1 MGDRVFGPYRLLS
14 QLGQGGMGEV
24 WRALDTRKDRE
35 IALKILGSW
44 VGDDPDYARRFR
56 REAAL
61 AARLNAPNI
70 VPIHDYGEIDGQLFI
85 DMPLVDGTDLDGL
98 VDREGPLAP
107 ARAVGIVDQVA
118 DALDVAHRAGLV
130 HRDVKPS
137 NTLVT
142 QPRADRDFVY
152 LIDFGI
158 ARAVDST
165 TISRAG
171 SVIGTPAY
179 MAPERF
185 DGDGDHRGD
194 VYALAC
200 MLYAALTGRPPFEPP
215 EKHLVGFVYAHLHAP
230 PPRPSQHNPA
240 VPGAFDAVIA
250 RGMAKNPD
258 DRYPSAGA
266 LAAAARAALL
276 DATPLR
282 AAAPSHPPN
291 RRETAAQREPANP
304 PEVERA
310 VPRRGA
316 APSQAAVPR
325 QATASSQAAAP
336 RQAAAPHQNAE
347 HRQTAASSPAAGP
360 RQAGAP
366 HQSAALRQSALPR
379 PYTAARQDTAA
390 PAHPDAPVRGDATS
404 RGEARRGRPQPPS
417 TTNPA
422 AGVPTPLPRPPA
434 AVPPARRGK
443 RVLGLGLAALLA
455 AVAALLGVTGNLPFG
470 GADPAA
476 AGPAFAATPGI
487 CATWAQADGSDAVA
501 VDCAQPH
508 LFEQSGQATLPDQ
521 PAPPDDAQWRDLV
534 AAHCPGIAAVYLGG
548 ALDPRGRYRADGLRP
563 TSAQWTAGYRGLRCG
578 LELNSRSGALYPST
592 GTVRDRGQSAV
603 EQPGTCLGID
613 SRTVTDAV
621 PCADVHAVE
630 VVGVVDLAQRFTGGF
645 PSVADQDGYLQSTCG
660 KVAGEYVAKQV
671 IQAAKLTLYWDNLT
685 AASWNAGS
693 REVNCNLAALLPDRS
708 GFAPVT
714 GSVRGGNVTV
724 GTTPALP
731 APGGLDGVPVPTAT
745 PR

>member
-1 MGDRVFGPYRLLS
+1 
-14 QLGQGGMGEV
+14 
-24 WRALDTRKDRE
+24 
-35 IALKILGSW
+35 

-185 DGDGDHRGD
+185 EGDGDHRGD

-276 DATPLR
+276 DAESGVL
-282 AAAPSHPPN
+282 
-291 RRETAAQREPANP
+291 
-304 PEVERA
+304 
-310 VPRRGA
+310 GA
-316 APSQAAVPR
+316 TPR
-325 QATASSQAAAP
+325 QPITA
-336 RQAAAPHQNAE
+336 RHDAAAPHQPPS
-347 HRQTAASSPAAGP
+347 HHPTASSANPLRRGSSPPHPTEAPHPSPPPCPSPARHPTAPHPSPPVRPTPAPPAAIPP
-360 RQAGAP
+360 RRTERP
-366 HQSAALRQSALPR
+366 RLRGSEP
-379 PYTAARQDTAA
+379 PP
-390 PAHPDAPVRGDATS
+390 PAPDAPM
-404 RGEARRGRPQPPS
+404 
-417 TTNPA
+417 
-422 AGVPTPLPRPPA
+422 
-434 AVPPARRGK
+434 
-443 RVLGLGLAALLA
+443 
-455 AVAALLGVTGNLPFG
+455 
-470 GADPAA
+470 
-476 AGPAFAATPGI
+476 
-487 CATWAQADGSDAVA
+487 
-501 VDCAQPH
+501 H
-508 LFEQSGQATLPDQ
+508 
-521 PAPPDDAQWRDLV
+521 
-534 AAHCPGIAAVYLGG
+534 
-548 ALDPRGRYRADGLRP
+548 
-563 TSAQWTAGYRGLRCG
+563 
-578 LELNSRSGALYPST
+578 
-592 GTVRDRGQSAV
+592 
-603 EQPGTCLGID
+603 
-613 SRTVTDAV
+613 RT
-621 PCADVHAVE
+621 
-630 VVGVVDLAQRFTGGF
+630 
-645 PSVADQDGYLQSTCG
+645 
-660 KVAGEYVAKQV
+660 
-671 IQAAKLTLYWDNLT
+671 
-685 AASWNAGS
+685 
-693 REVNCNLAALLPDRS
+693 
-708 GFAPVT
+708 
-714 GSVRGGNVTV
+714 
-724 GTTPALP
+724 
-731 APGGLDGVPVPTAT
+731 
-745 PR
+745 

>member
-1 MGDRVFGPYRLLS
+1 M
-14 QLGQGGMGEV
+14 
-24 WRALDTRKDRE
+24 
-35 IALKILGSW
+35 
-44 VGDDPDYARRFR
+44 GDDPDYARRFR

-185 DGDGDHRGD
+185 EGDGDHRGD

-276 DATPLR
+276 DAESGVL
-282 AAAPSHPPN
+282 
-291 RRETAAQREPANP
+291 
-304 PEVERA
+304 
-310 VPRRGA
+310 GA
-316 APSQAAVPR
+316 TPR
-325 QATASSQAAAP
+325 QPITA
-336 RQAAAPHQNAE
+336 RHDAAAPHQPPSHHPTASRRE
-347 HRQTAASSPAAGP
+347 PAASWEFAAAPDRGAAP
-360 RQAGAP
+360 QPTAVPLSSAAPDRAAPQPTGAP
-366 HQSAALRQSALPR
+366 HPSAARRDPAAAHRAAASAGVGAAAPGARRADAPHRTAIRGQDAAPGQGAGLRHTPAPDEGIATPHGQ
-379 PYTAARQDTAA
+379 AAR
-390 PAHPDAPVRGDATS
+390 GGS
-404 RGEARRGRPQPPS
+404 RPPS
-417 TTNPA
+417 TTTPA
-422 AGVPTPLPRPPA
+422 AGALTPPPRAPS
-434 AVPPARRGK
+434 AVPATRWGK
-443 RVLGLGLAALLA
+443 RVLGVGLAAALA
-455 AVAALLGVTGNLPFG
+455 AVIALLGVTGNLPFG
-470 GADPAA
+470 AKDPSA
-476 AGPAFAATPGI
+476 AGPAFAATPGT
-487 CATWAQADGSDAVA
+487 CATWSQADAADATA
-501 VDCAQPH
+501 VDCTQPH
-508 LFEQSGQATLPDQ
+508 LLEQSGQATLPDQ
-521 PAPPDDAQWRDLV
+521 SAPPDDRQWRGLV
-534 AAHCPGIAAVYLGG
+534 AAYCPGIASSYLGG
-548 ALDPRGRYRADGLRP
+548 PLDPNGRYRAGALRL
-563 TSAQWTAGYRGLRCG
+563 TSAQWQAGYRTLHCG
-578 LELNSRSGALYPST
+578 LELSSRSGALYPST
-592 GTVRDRGQSAV
+592 GTVRERGQSAV
-603 EQPGTCLGID
+603 EQPGTCLGINVSSVD
-613 SRTVTDAV
+613 DPV

-630 VVGVVDLAQRFTGGF
+630 VVGVVDLAQRFTGSS

-660 KVAGEYVAKQV
+660 KVAGGYVAKQV

-685 AASWNAGS
+685 EASWNAGS
-693 REVNCNLAALLPDRS
+693 RKVNCNLAALLPDRS

-714 GSVRGGNVTV
+714 GSVLDGNVTV
-724 GTTPALP
+724 GTTPPLP
-731 APGGLDGVPVPTAT
+731 VPEKQAGVPVPTAA